1 METVMDRT
9 DETPEEH
16 HINYVNYLLSKSG
29 WEALA
34 GYYLFADEHD
44 AKLAEL
50 QRVQEGRP
58 S

>member
-1 METVMDRT
+1 METE

-34 GYYLFADEHD
+34 GYYLFVDEHD
-44 AKLAEL
+44 ARLAEL
-50 QRVQEGRP
+50 QRVSEGR
-58 S
+58 SN